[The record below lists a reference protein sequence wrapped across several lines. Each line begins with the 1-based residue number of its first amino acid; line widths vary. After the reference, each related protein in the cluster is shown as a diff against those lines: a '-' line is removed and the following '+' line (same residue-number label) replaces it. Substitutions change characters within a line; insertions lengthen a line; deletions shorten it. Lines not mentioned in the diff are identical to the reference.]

1 MSGIWCPGCGP
12 ARVEAQVELE
22 CWRWSSSAVLGRYP
36 ILHSEQNSEQWCGAS
51 TRGRSIYLFTTRSA
65 VTSAKTYLFYI
76 VSPVLHFV
84 PIVWMF
90 FTSAPCTYWITNN
103 RWLRKCRRFSWNLVL
118 QVRNFFFNSNLKN
131 ILENYQKFHLCRR
144 TCEYQGSRRTFR
156 GGEIFKNFSNSNS
169 KTPYFRLLLQFFTPI
184 LTWW

>member
-1 MSGIWCPGCGP
+1 MWVVFGALAAALHELRLRLSWSVGDGALRRYSGGT
-12 ARVEAQVELE
+12 R
-22 CWRWSSSAVLGRYP
+22 SSTVSRT
-36 ILHSEQNSEQWCGAS
+36 QNSGVVPVPEEGLSICSLLEVQW
-51 TRGRSIYLFTTRSA
+51 RVPRRIYS
-65 VTSAKTYLFYI
+65 I

-84 PIVWMF
+84 PIVWIF

-103 RWLRKCRRFSWNLVL
+103 RWLRKCRRFSLNLVL
-118 QVRNFFFNSNLKN
+118 QVRNFFYYSNLKN
-131 ILENYQKFHLCRR
+131 ILENYQKFHLFRR

-156 GGEIFKNFSNSNS
+156 GGEIFKNFSTSNS